1 MAFQFE
7 NLQVWQRV
15 LELTEEE
22 ILMKMIQAL
31 RKKL

>member
-7 NLQVWQRV
+7 NLQIWQRA

-22 ILMKMIQAL
+22 SLVKMIHAL

>member
-7 NLQVWQRV
+7 ILQVWQRV